1 MEHILPF
8 IEGKLKLRVNKEK
21 TSVAYIGRIK
31 FLGYGFYPSKGGVK
45 LRVHSKSIVKM
56 KNKVR
61 DITSRNNG
69 ISFEALKLKLKQYVV
84 GWVNYFK
91 LANMKTLLQR
101 TDKWLRRR
109 LRMFI
114 WKRWKR
120 TKTRYRR
127 LKQLG
132 YNHSNAIKYAN
143 TRKGYWHVAG
153 SQILC
158 CSITDDRL
166 RKQGYRFFSDY
177 YKTVCV

>member
-1 MEHILPF
+1 MTRRDAILRKKVFNVAVPAMPLF
-8 IEGKLKLRVNKEK
+8 HAFGRVGCFLTGCCYGKELSN
-21 TSVAYIGRIK
+21 SWQ
-31 FLGYGFYPSKGGVK
+31 S
-45 LRVHSKSIVKM
+45 S
-56 KNKVR
+56 
-61 DITSRNNG
+61 

-101 TDKWLRRR
+101 TDEWLRRR

-166 RKQGYRFFSDY
+166 RKQGYQFFSDY